1 MCTKTLLRHRG
12 GKKLTKNRNL
22 FTSCNVL
29 LVGHML
35 QLFRCGERD
44 SISKLAG
51 LLPGPPVEENASF
64 CLSVGTTHSHTETK
78 HAHNNSPN
86 LSQLYREKI
95 TALMSVVHTCN
106 WCPEPPI
113 IQTKHWKLLMDCQ
126 RSVENKI
133 IMLYLYASKE
143 GGKVVHWKRKG
154 EEQKAC
160 WYSMDSAFSAVRPLL
175 NNLYFY
181 GNWDADVL
189 MWKRLLWKVHKQ
201 ELK

>member
-1 MCTKTLLRHRG
+1 MKFAYFKINVHTVHSISNTVHKPLFFFFSSFKTVGRIASGTFPLCVCVSLSLLLNCSKRLFLFCPLFQITEGSPCLIAIKRIQHTCAQKHFSDTEG
-12 GKKLTKNRNL
+12 EKKLTKNRNL

-113 IQTKHWKLLMDCQ
+113 IQTKH
-126 RSVENKI
+126 
-133 IMLYLYASKE
+133 
-143 GGKVVHWKRKG
+143 
-154 EEQKAC
+154 
-160 WYSMDSAFSAVRPLL
+160 
-175 NNLYFY
+175 
-181 GNWDADVL
+181 
-189 MWKRLLWKVHKQ
+189 
-201 ELK
+201 

>member
-1 MCTKTLLRHRG
+1 MPHCYQAHKQHTCAQKHFSDTE
-12 GKKLTKNRNL
+12 GKKNRNL

-44 SISKLAG
+44 SISTLAG
-51 LLPGPPVEENASF
+51 LLPGPPIEENASF
-64 CLSVGTTHSHTETK
+64 CLSVGTTHSHTETI

-95 TALMSVVHTCN
+95 TALMSVFHTCN
-106 WCPEPPI
+106 WCLEPPRI
-113 IQTKHWKLLMDCQ
+113 KAKHCKLLVDCQ

-133 IMLYLYASKE
+133 IMLCLYASKE

-160 WYSMDSAFSAVRPLL
+160 
-175 NNLYFY
+175 
-181 GNWDADVL
+181 
-189 MWKRLLWKVHKQ
+189 
-201 ELK
+201 